1 AESVPGVLSREA
13 QDDARRASP
22 ALRSADPQSAFA
34 AAGQGPVA
42 GLRPLGLAR
51 GDLGHSFGS
60 SQVRADLAR
69 PRRCHEQTC
78 NAGLSIAVCA
88 APAFA
93 ADDAATRKDLTSVIA
108 LQGLPCGEVVS
119 VKTQGENDYIATCK
133 DKNRYHVYVNSTGR
147 VVAEK
152 Q

>member
-1 AESVPGVLSREA
+1 MSKRVM
-13 QDDARRASP
+13 
-22 ALRSADPQSAFA
+22 
-34 AAGQGPVA
+34 
-42 GLRPLGLAR
+42 LA
-51 GDLGHSFGS
+51 
-60 SQVRADLAR
+60 
-69 PRRCHEQTC
+69 
-78 NAGLSIAVCA
+78 LSIAVCA
-88 APAFA
+88 APALA

>member
-1 AESVPGVLSREA
+1 MSKLVM
-13 QDDARRASP
+13 
-22 ALRSADPQSAFA
+22 
-34 AAGQGPVA
+34 
-42 GLRPLGLAR
+42 LA
-51 GDLGHSFGS
+51 
-60 SQVRADLAR
+60 
-69 PRRCHEQTC
+69 
-78 NAGLSIAVCA
+78 LSIAVCA
-88 APAFA
+88 APALA

>member
-1 AESVPGVLSREA
+1 MSKRVM
-13 QDDARRASP
+13 
-22 ALRSADPQSAFA
+22 
-34 AAGQGPVA
+34 
-42 GLRPLGLAR
+42 LAM
-51 GDLGHSFGS
+51 
-60 SQVRADLAR
+60 
-69 PRRCHEQTC
+69 
-78 NAGLSIAVCA
+78 SIALCA
-88 APAFA
+88 ARALA